1 MTDQELA
8 DALVALGILKR
19 YPDEKDW
26 WIYAIADGEPGGMIA
41 RKAVRDWRVAG
52 AVMEL
57 LLKKQD
63 FRMSAQFLDSNTV
76 AVLIVG
82 ESEGQDKSLPRAIC
96 EAGVEALNND

>member
-8 DALVALGILKR
+8 DALVALGIGQCQHGKWYGIDHSGDDAFR
-19 YPDEKDW
+19 F
-26 WIYAIADGEPGGMIA
+26 
-41 RKAVRDWRVAG
+41 VRDWRVAG